1 MAGWKD
7 MGKGGQ
13 RAVMAAGAVVLVV
26 AAYLGWQAG
35 QPSRVPPV
43 PLPPVPLPT
52 VPAAPAPQPKAPAA
66 ETKAQ
71 TQEQTPAKPAAGAAP
86 QTAPD
91 AAAPSAKTDTGQ
103 TNATAAPPA
112 TASGSSAQPGTP
124 ATAPMP
130 PAFDVVRVAP
140 DGSALIAGRAVAGA
154 SVSVLVDD
162 MRVAEAKTDDLGKFV
177 SVFTLDPSDKP
188 RTATLEETLAD
199 GTKVASTQ
207 SVIIAPFGA
216 QAVASASPGAAAPVT
231 AGQEAAPATVPAAP
245 SASSGGASAPQAP
258 GDQAGQAGQ
267 QPASGPAE
275 TQPSAAPKGPE
286 VLLSDKGGVTL
297 LQQGAGA
304 DKAPFALE
312 TIAYSPAG
320 DVQLSGHGTAGA
332 HVRIYLDNSHL
343 ADAQVSAD
351 GRWSLTLPGVKEG
364 VYTLRADEVDDLG
377 KVTARVET
385 PFKRES
391 AAVLA
396 QAGVTG
402 GASGGPTVGVRATII
417 TVQPGYTLWGIAQ
430 RSYGQGVLYVKVFNA
445 NREQIRDPN
454 LIYPGQVFAVPGKP

>member
-26 AAYLGWQAG
+26 AAYLGWQAS

-43 PLPPVPLPT
+43 PMPT
-52 VPAAPAPQPKAPAA
+52 VPAAPAQQTPATLPAGQATVATQATSSGGIAPAA
-66 ETKAQ
+66 PAPAVQGAAPSMTAQTAPPAVGTGTQAQ
-71 TQEQTPAKPAAGAAP
+71 TQTQP
-86 QTAPD
+86 QSQ
-91 AAAPSAKTDTGQ
+91 AAAVL
-103 TNATAAPPA
+103 PP
-112 TASGSSAQPGTP
+112 G
-124 ATAPMP
+124 
-130 PAFDVVRVAP
+130 FDVVRVAP
-140 DGSALIAGRAVAGA
+140 DGSTLIAGRAVAGA
-154 SVSVLVDD
+154 AVSILVDD
-162 MRVAEAKTDDLGKFV
+162 KPMAEATADDLGKFV
-177 SVFTLDPSDKP
+177 SLFTLAPSTQP

-207 SVIIAPFGA
+207 SVIIAPFGP
-216 QAVASASPGAAAPVT
+216 QAVASASPGAAPGVK

-267 QPASGPAE
+267 QPAAGPAE

-297 LQQGAGA
+297 LQQGGGG
-304 DKAPFALE
+304 DKAPFGLE

-320 DVQLSGHGTAGA
+320 DVQLAGHGTAGA
-332 HVRIYLDNSHL
+332 HVRIYLDNDPV
-343 ADAQVSAD
+343 ADAQVAAD

-364 VYTLRADEVDDLG
+364 VYTLRADEVDDQG

-396 QAGVTG
+396 QAGVTA
-402 GASGGPTVGVRATII
+402 GAAGGPTVGVRATII